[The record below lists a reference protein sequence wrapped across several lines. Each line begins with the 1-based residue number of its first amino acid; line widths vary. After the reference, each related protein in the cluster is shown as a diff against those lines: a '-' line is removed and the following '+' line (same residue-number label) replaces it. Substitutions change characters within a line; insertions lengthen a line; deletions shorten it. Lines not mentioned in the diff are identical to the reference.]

1 MSELS
6 TLRHSALESERFGLR
21 ISRAEMDDLEEK
33 RLVGQIIADSVD
45 VAIIRLPAGL
55 RTASSRLSR
64 HGLPTLHADTLVY
77 YTLDLGTHVPRALRN
92 QDLAFSIATITD
104 AAELQAL
111 VETTFVG
118 YTSHYHANPN
128 FPAERILA
136 GYLEWAGGY
145 IDTSS
150 TDRITWVARRHGAI
164 VAFACCK
171 FNEHAST
178 CEGVLYGVHPAHA
191 GGGLYGDLIRHTQSE
206 FKARG
211 FGKMEVSTQVWN
223 YAVQKVWA
231 REGFVLARA
240 LDTFHV
246 NAMLS
251 AADRI
256 VEREVLFSND
266 QVERFALASGDTNPL
281 HLDDAKARAAGFE
294 GRITHGM
301 LAGAELSRIFGT
313 EVPGAGTLYLRAN
326 MTFLRP
332 VLAGQAHRLRILY
345 RSSPGSRT
353 TQAVATITDA
363 HGRACVLA
371 YNDLL
376 ANR

>member
-1 MSELS
+1 MNPPVLVYAPLDSQ
-6 TLRHSALESERFGLR
+6 RFDLR
-21 ISRAEMDDLEEK
+21 IYRGT
-33 RLVGQIIADSVD
+33 VDSVD
-45 VAIIRLPAGL
+45 SRTLFDEIVSNAVDLAIVRTPAG
-55 RTASSRLSR
+55 ASGNLHRLGR
-64 HGLPTLHADTLVY
+64 FGMHPVHADTLVY
-77 YTLDLGTHVPRALRN
+77 YQVDLAEYAPKALRN
-92 QDLAFSIATITD
+92 GDLVFTKASSSD
-104 AAELQAL
+104 AAELEAL
-111 VETTFVG
+111 VAHTFEG
-118 YTSHYHANPN
+118 YRSHYHANPN
-128 FPAERILA
+128 FPVERILA

-145 IDTSS
+145 IEAPSTSH
-150 TDRITWVARRHGAI
+150 IVWVARRHGVM

-171 FNEHAST
+171 FNEHAAT

-211 FGKMEVSTQVWN
+211 LGKMEVSTQVWN

-240 LDTFHV
+240 FDTFHV

-251 AADRI
+251 TAEHVI
-256 VEREVLFSND
+256 EQEVLFSND

-281 HLDDAKARAAGFE
+281 HLDDAQARAAGFE

-313 EVPGAGTLYLRAN
+313 EVPGAGTLFLGTS

-332 VLAGQAHRLRILY
+332 VLAGQAYKLRILY
-345 RSSPGSRT
+345 RSPPTTRT

-363 HGRACVLA
+363 RGRPCVLA
-371 YNDLL
+371 YSDLL
-376 ANR
+376 ANG

>member
-1 MSELS
+1 
-6 TLRHSALESERFGLR
+6 
-21 ISRAEMDDLEEK
+21 
-33 RLVGQIIADSVD
+33 
-45 VAIIRLPAGL
+45 
-55 RTASSRLSR
+55 
-64 HGLPTLHADTLVY
+64 
-77 YTLDLGTHVPRALRN
+77 
-92 QDLAFSIATITD
+92 
-104 AAELQAL
+104 
-111 VETTFVG
+111 
-118 YTSHYHANPN
+118 
-128 FPAERILA
+128 
-136 GYLEWAGGY
+136 
-145 IDTSS
+145 
-150 TDRITWVARRHGAI
+150 
-164 VAFACCK
+164 
-171 FNEHAST
+171 
-178 CEGVLYGVHPAHA
+178 
-191 GGGLYGDLIRHTQSE
+191 
-206 FKARG
+206 
-211 FGKMEVSTQVWN
+211 
-223 YAVQKVWA
+223 VQKVWG

-345 RSSPGSRT
+345 RSPPGSRT